1 MTYKTGIHFYI
12 MFNCIL
18 LCPQDENMRLR
29 CKLKFKL
36 RFRGVFSGNSAA
48 PELSWNS
55 SPPKKDQKH
64 PPAP

>member
-1 MTYKTGIHFYI
+1 MQIEI
-12 MFNCIL
+12 EIEI
-18 LCPQDENMRLR
+18 Q
-29 CKLKFKL
+29 
-36 RFRGVFSGNSAA
+36 RGFSGNSAA